1 MITFPYGIWDFHEIA
16 TRGYYYCDRTQAI
29 PYLERTKS
37 SLFIRPRRFGKSLL
51 LSMLENYY
59 DIALQDQFPALFGH
73 LAIGADPTP
82 LRNSYFILRWDFS
95 CVDPTGSQEDMRQ
108 SLYDHINDRIKSFL
122 IYYADR
128 GFDLRK
134 VQVREDN
141 ALSSVESLLAAT
153 QSAGHPVYLLIDE
166 YDNFANT
173 VMMLTDQDSQDRYE
187 ALVHDEGILRTLFKV
202 IKASTQASMFD
213 RVFITG
219 VSPVVMNDLTS
230 GYNVAEDI
238 FFEPEFA
245 DLCGFREEEVAATL
259 QAVADQCGLGRA
271 KGEEAL
277 DLLRTYYNGYNF
289 VPKGATVVYN
299 PTLCLYF
306 FKHFQKRCAYPDK
319 MLDANLAMD
328 QSKLEYVAAL
338 PGGREMIT
346 ALAHRD
352 QQVTVPDIADRFGLR
367 EMLSDSSKDQTFLAS
382 FLYYFGVLTLAG
394 ETDTLQLTLRV
405 PNLVIQGLYVHR
417 LRQMLLPDA
426 QMRDAGRWAAEKV
439 YQDGELAPLCAFVQE
454 NLFTVF
460 KNRDYA
466 QANELTVK
474 TAFLALLYNDLLFI
488 MDSEPELERRYADL
502 TMIIRP
508 DKRHGRLVDVLMEFK
523 FLSLKDLGLSGE
535 ALRAMSEGDLD
546 NLPQVG
552 RALNQ
557 ATAQARDYAQ
567 RLHRKYPALRLHAFV
582 VVALG
587 FERICWAKVAP

>member
-16 TRGYYYCDRTQAI
+16 TQRYYYCDRTGAI
-29 PYLERTKS
+29 PHLERTKS

-59 DIALQDQFPALFGH
+59 DIARKDQFSTLFGH
-73 LAIGADPTP
+73 LAVGADPTP
-82 LRNSYFILRWDFS
+82 LRNGYFILRWDFS
-95 CVDPTGSQEDMRQ
+95 CVDPTGTPEDMRQ
-108 SLYDHINDRIKSFL
+108 SLYDHINGCISDFVQTYRGMGLPGVTIDRI
-122 IYYADR
+122 
-128 GFDLRK
+128 
-134 VQVREDN
+134 N
-141 ALSSVESLLAAT
+141 ALFSIQSLLSAT
-153 QSAGHPVYLLIDE
+153 KTMGIPVYLLIDE

-173 VMMLTDQDSQDRYE
+173 VMMLPGPDSRDRYE
-187 ALVHDEGILRTLFKV
+187 TLVHDEGILRTLFKV
-202 IKASTQASMFD
+202 VKASTQASMFD

-219 VSPVVMNDLTS
+219 VSPVVMSDLTS

-245 DLCGFREEEVAATL
+245 DMCGFREEEVAATL
-259 QAVADQCGLGRA
+259 QAIAQDCGLGA
-271 KGEEAL
+271 EKGEEAL

-289 VPKGATVVYN
+289 VLRGMDVVYN

-306 FKHFQKRCAYPDK
+306 FKHFQKRCAYPTK

-346 ALAHRD
+346 NLSHKGGE
-352 QQVTVPDIADRFGLR
+352 VIVPDIADRFGLR

-405 PNLVIQGLYVHR
+405 PNLVTQGLYVHH
-417 LRQMLLPDA
+417 LQQMLLPDA
-426 QMRDAGRWAAEKV
+426 QLRDTGRWAAEKV
-439 YQDGELAPLCAFVQE
+439 YQDGDLGPLCEFVQKH
-454 NLFTVF
+454 LFTVF

-466 QANELTVK
+466 QANELTLK
-474 TAFLALLYNDLLFI
+474 TAFLTLLYNDLLFI
-488 MDSEPELERRYADL
+488 MDSEPELDRRYADL

-523 FLSLKDLGLSGE
+523 FVPLKDLGLSGE
-535 ALRAMSEGDLD
+535 QLKAMSPHELD
-546 NLPQVG
+546 ALPQV
-552 RALNQ
+552 RQALAQGTTQ
-557 ATAQARDYAQ
+557 APPLGLFFFQLTQGS
-567 RLHRKYPALRLHAFV
+567 PAFGCPT
-582 VVALG
+582 LG
-587 FERICWAKVAP
+587 

>member
-16 TRGYYYCDRTQAI
+16 TNGYYYCDRTQAI
-29 PYLERTKS
+29 PHLERTKS

-95 CVDPTGSQEDMRQ
+95 CVDPTGTPEEMRQ
-108 SLYDHINDRIKSFL
+108 SLYDHINGCISDFIQTYRNIGLPQVTIDRN
-122 IYYADR
+122 
-128 GFDLRK
+128 
-134 VQVREDN
+134 N
-141 ALSSVESLLAAT
+141 ALFSIQSLLSAT
-153 QSAGHPVYLLIDE
+153 KAMGIPVYLLIDE

-173 VMMLTDQDSQDRYE
+173 VMMLPGPDSRTRYE
-187 ALVHDEGILRTLFKV
+187 ALVHDEGILRTLFKMV
-202 IKASTQASMFD
+202 KASTQASMFD

-219 VSPVVMNDLTS
+219 VSPVVMSDLTS

-245 DLCGFREEEVAATL
+245 DLCGFREEEVAETL
-259 QAVADQCGLGRA
+259 HAIAQECGLGKA

-277 DLLRTYYNGYNF
+277 ELLRTYYNGYNF
-289 VPKGATVVYN
+289 VPRGTDVVYN

-306 FKHFQKRCAYPDK
+306 FKHFQKRCAYPED

-328 QSKLEYVAAL
+328 ESKLEYTAAL
-338 PGGREMIT
+338 PGGRSMIMD
-346 ALAHRD
+346 LADRE
-352 QQVTVPDIADRFGLR
+352 TRLAVPRLSKRFGLR
-367 EMLSDSSKDQTFLAS
+367 EMLSDSSKDQAFLAS

-405 PNLVIQGLYVHR
+405 PNLVIQGLYVYR
-417 LRQMLLPDA
+417 LQQMLLPDG
-426 QMRDAGRWAAEKV
+426 QLRDAGRWAAEKV
-439 YQDGELAPLCAFVQE
+439 YQDGEPARLCAFVE
-454 NLFTVF
+454 EHLFTVF

-474 TAFLALLYNDLLFI
+474 TAFLTLLYNDLLFI
-488 MDSEPELERRYADL
+488 MDSEPELDRRYADL

-523 FLSLKDLGLSGE
+523 FVSLKDLGLSGE
-535 ALRAMSEGDLD
+535 ALKAMSSEDLD
-546 NLPQVG
+546 NLPQVRG
-552 RALNQ
+552 AVEQ
-557 ATAQARDYAQ
+557 GTAQARDYAQ
-567 RLHRKYPALRLHAFV
+567 RLDRKYPNLRLHAFV

-587 FERICWAKVAP
+587 FDRLRWAKVVP